1 MCFIPKQNKTNKI
14 EKERRQPYIR
24 NEKYIT
30 TKSIDKGKQKNI
42 NGLNL
47 KNFCEMD
54 RFLEK
59 SNLTIDTRRNKSLSS
74 SVTIKE
80 IESVIKKLKIQGPL
94 GGAVG

>member
-47 KNFCEMD
+47 KNFCEI
-54 RFLEK
+54 FL
-59 SNLTIDTRRNKSLSS
+59 
-74 SVTIKE
+74 
-80 IESVIKKLKIQGPL
+80 
-94 GGAVG
+94 